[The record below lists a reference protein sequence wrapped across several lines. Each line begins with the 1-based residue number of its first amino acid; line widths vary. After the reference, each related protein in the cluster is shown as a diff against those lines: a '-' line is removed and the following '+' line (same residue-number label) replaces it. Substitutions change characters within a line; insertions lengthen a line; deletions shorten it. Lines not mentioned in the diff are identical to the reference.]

1 MTRHFATLFDSAY
14 CAKGLALHESLLKH
28 SSEPFVLHILACDT
42 DTFYM
47 LSDMKLKNVEVIPLE
62 PFESAMKM
70 QPVKASRSHVEYM
83 WTLASSFM
91 EYLLPWFDSL
101 TYLDADIFFFS
112 DPKVIFEE
120 IGERSIGIVPH
131 RFNEKERKRLGKNG
145 EFNVGVVYAKNSPV
159 GLKCISKW
167 ANQTR
172 EWCFGR
178 NEGGKF
184 GDQAYLDSWP
194 TEYRDECFIIYHLGV
209 NLGPWAVGNYEIGR
223 DDEGIAIAEPN
234 LIFTLICY
242 HFHEFIDQNNLTK
255 WKLRPEDRDLIYA
268 PYVKAFN
275 AAQERIAEFKRAR
288 QEGID
293 MAERRWETA

>member
-70 QPVKASRSHVEYM
+70 QPVKVSRSWTEYC

-159 GLKCISKW
+159 GLKCITKW
-167 ANQTR
+167 AAQTR

-184 GDQAYLDSWP
+184 GDQAYLNSWP
-194 TEYRDECFIIYHLGV
+194 TEYGAECCVIENLGV
-209 NLGPWAVGNYEIGR
+209 NLGPWSVGDYAVYSLYCPHGR
-223 DDEGIAIAEPN
+223 SVQIDGH
-234 LIFTLICY
+234 TLVCY
-242 HFHEFIDQNNLTK
+242 HFHEFKDEGNLTNWTLGPADK
-255 WKLRPEDRDLIYA
+255 ELIYA